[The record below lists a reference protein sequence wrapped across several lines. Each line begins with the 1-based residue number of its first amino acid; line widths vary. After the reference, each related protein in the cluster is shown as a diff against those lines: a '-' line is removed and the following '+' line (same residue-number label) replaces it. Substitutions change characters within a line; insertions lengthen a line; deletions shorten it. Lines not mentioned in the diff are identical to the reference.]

1 MKKCIALL
9 AMVAIFFGIGAVTVS
24 AEEYKVVKGD
34 NLWSIAQEYETTI
47 EDLVEMNGLKTTVI
61 QPKQI
66 LVVDDIYIV
75 EKEDTLTSVS
85 EEFDVTV
92 EELKEWNDLTYNWI
106 RTGQELQVYDTPDKV
121 EEKTAA
127 KPEAKKQAKQEKQV
141 KEAQPVST
149 TSEKPEG
156 KTISVEATAYTAA
169 CDGCS
174 GVTYTGVDL
183 NSDRNAKVIAVDPS
197 VIPLGTKVYVEGY
210 GYATADDIGGAI
222 KGNRID
228 LHVPTKD
235 EAYSWGRRTVNVTIL
250 D

>member
-24 AEEYKVVKGD
+24 AEEYEVVKGD
-34 NLWSIAQEYETTI
+34 NLWNIAQEYETTI

-66 LVVDDIYIV
+66 LIVDDIYVV

-85 EEFDVTV
+85 EAFDVPV
-92 EELKEWNDLTYNWI
+92 EDLKEWNDLKYNWI
-106 RTGQELQVYDTPDKV
+106 RTGQELKVYETPDKV
-121 EEKTAA
+121 EEKTVS
-127 KPEAKKQAKQEKQV
+127 KPKVKKQEKQV
-141 KEAQPVST
+141 EQVST
-149 TSEKPEG
+149 TAEKPEG
-156 KTISVEATAYTAA
+156 KTITVEATAYTAA

-210 GYATADDIGGAI
+210 GHATAEDIGGAI

-228 LHVPTKD
+228 LHVPTKG